1 MDEEK
6 FARYGLL
13 AGVAFVVLVVVA
25 SLIGGSPPM
34 TSDSDKEITEYFTDN
49 QDALRIGSYLGG
61 LAGVLFL
68 WFLGSLFGRLRRA
81 EGGSGR
87 LSGVA
92 LTGGVVIVAGAF
104 IANALGAYSALHIES
119 APGFF
124 RLSAIVF
131 GFVSFAAA
139 VFTSGVAIV
148 LWSQN
153 VLPKWVGYAG
163 EVIALGWL
171 VAAGA
176 VTTENDTVAI
186 IGVIVLLA
194 WAVWLV
200 ALSVLLYR
208 TPE

>member
-1 MDEEK
+1 
-6 FARYGLL
+6 
-13 AGVAFVVLVVVA
+13 VA